1 MEAGR
6 YCVTVNLGGDLAW
19 NQFKGYLY
27 PLNMKSG
34 WQTTFG
40 DGAYTKGSEP
50 YGNIHTAGFCLYSG
64 ESSTAGGTYKMYIDV
79 ASAQTD
85 FGLMLE
91 TWETANTSFAITL
104 GSFSFERQ
112 ELSKTPD
119 FSNASVYKHG
129 EGITVTG
136 SNGSMAVTKAASDAS
151 VTEEGVLRVVT
162 PNAWSEIALCFGKVQ
177 AGTYTLSLD
186 ISAVDMSGNYW
197 FTGLVYYGTCK
208 NGNIS
213 YNGETGLL
221 SENAAEVTHAAT
233 ARTVNLTV
241 TVVEDTENFAIIL
254 ASKGDCGQ
262 PVNVA
267 LTNISLVSNTEA

>member
-1 MEAGR
+1 M
-6 YCVTVNLGGDLAW
+6 NSD
-19 NQFKGYLY
+19 
-27 PLNMKSG
+27 

-64 ESSTAGGTYKMYIDV
+64 ESSTAGGTYKMFIDV

-91 TWETANTSFAITL
+91 TWGTENTSFAITL

-112 ELSKTPD
+112 ELPKTPD

-129 EGITVTG
+129 KGITVTG
-136 SNGSMAVTKAASDAS
+136 SNGSMAVTKAATEAS
-151 VTEEGVLRVVT
+151 VTETGALRVVT
-162 PNAWSEIALCFGKVQ
+162 PTTWSEIALCFGKVK

-186 ISAVDMSGNYW
+186 IRAVDMSGNYW

-213 YNGETGLL
+213 YNGKTGLL
-221 SENAAEVTHAAT
+221 SENAAEVTHVAT

-241 TVVEDTENFAIIL
+241 TVAEDTENFAIIL

-267 LTNISLVSNTEA
+267 LTNISLVGNTEA